1 MHEMDFSNVCYTISK
16 VIKESEIS
24 QDKKRS
30 LSKSLERINHRI
42 KDPNLYLGII
52 GEFSSGKSTLIN
64 SLIGADFF
72 ITNAIQGTTTVIT
85 KIAYGESINLIL
97 KYKSGKNISYKRHE
111 LELLRLFLPEEHA
124 DLPYWSKFV
133 MYFKGIFGANRCDR
147 FFHSVFDIVTT
158 SNEISSQLDEV
169 IVYYPS
175 VILKNGLVIV
185 DTPGTDSL
193 IPEHNII
200 TQRAIAEVCDTA
212 LVVVPATTPL
222 SMTLVDFLED
232 NIGENLDKCRFIITK
247 IELLRKEIERL
258 QLVNGVSKRIEQYL
272 SIDEPTVLP
281 APTLAS
287 LEYKGIIETT
297 NILQHLSCDE
307 KEALTSRFEEDL
319 HQMFDKIQ
327 ANREITICNKI
338 QSLITS
344 LNNELTSE
352 ISGLTNN
359 LEKELEKTR
368 LLRVK
373 PLAEFIKDFYSQNKV
388 LQWSYVE
395 ARIYNSISQ
404 NCEEFKKHVNNI
416 INSAESKDDA
426 QNSMSLQSTIEFG
439 NNRFNDC
446 YADFCQIL
454 YEIKDSFETCFVN
467 FRKHFTEMYGIEA
480 MDFSYQLKNNPSWNV
495 QYNFN
500 YSKSNLTTFPLF
512 RYFRSLDSIKRQM
525 IDDVNPKIS
534 GIFSMA
540 ESSYT
545 KKAKQAYECLAKQME
560 STKILFGKKY
570 QTVIDRKIIASKKKE
585 KSLQNRIETLNQQM
599 KLINVNL

>member
-1 MHEMDFSNVCYTISK
+1 MDFCGVCYTISK

-30 LSKSLERINHRI
+30 LSKSLERINNRI

-175 VILKNGLVIV
+175 LILKNGLVIV

-272 SIDEPTVLP
+272 SINEPTVLP

-297 NILQHLSCDE
+297 NILQHLSYDE
-307 KEALTSRFEEDL
+307 KGALTSRFEEDL

-327 ANREITICNKI
+327 ANREITICDKI
-338 QSLITS
+338 QSLITT

-352 ISGLTNN
+352 ISSLTNN

-404 NCEEFKKHVNNI
+404 NCGEFKKYVNNI

-439 NNRFNDC
+439 TSRFNDC
-446 YADFCQIL
+446 YVDFCQIL
-454 YEIKDSFETCFVN
+454 YEIKNSFETCFVN
-467 FRKHFTEMYGIEA
+467 FRMHFTEMYGIEA

-540 ESSYT
+540 ENSYI

-570 QTVIDRKIIASKKKE
+570 QTVIDRQIIASKNKE
-585 KSLQNRIETLNQQM
+585 KSLQKRIETLNQQL